1 MSIVVDALL
10 FARYAEL
17 LGTDRIGV
25 TLPDR
30 SSAGDLLGLVR
41 QRQGGDALPPAVL
54 VAVNGRQATL
64 DAPLRHGDEVALL
77 PPLAGG

>member
-1 MSIVVDALL
+1 MSMSVDALL

-30 SSAGDLLGLVR
+30 ATAGDLLGLVR
-41 QRQGGDALPPAVL
+41 QRQGGEALPATVL
-54 VAVNGRQATL
+54 VAVNGRQAAL
-64 DAPLRHGDEVALL
+64 DVPLRSGDEVALL